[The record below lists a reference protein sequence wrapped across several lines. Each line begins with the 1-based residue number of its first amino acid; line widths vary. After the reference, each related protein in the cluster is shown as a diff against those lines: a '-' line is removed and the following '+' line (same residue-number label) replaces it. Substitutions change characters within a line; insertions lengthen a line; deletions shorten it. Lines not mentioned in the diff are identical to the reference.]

1 MSTMFDNNSGSA
13 GKRNAR
19 IEKEQLERR
28 KTKKKATIV
37 VIIFALVVAVSV
49 FANSN
54 FVRRTFPAINI
65 EGVNFS
71 ATEFEFF
78 HTLAVNDYLG
88 TIQNEWGDLAEMIL
102 PNRDLPFA
110 DQIHPLTEETWA
122 DTFYNLTIELMTETT
137 LLNLAADEA
146 GFVMPNETREMME
159 LEIEQ
164 MRMWA
169 PFMGFPNFNSFI
181 RFTYSMSINE
191 RMFIQS
197 MEFLT
202 RAQSF
207 AGYTF
212 DSYTFTQAEL
222 DAEYNA
228 NRDELDLFIFRVFTV
243 RPEMPAVGDFDSAEE
258 FLQAQENAQDVAR
271 ERIEQIISRINTED
285 DFIAEARE
293 YDEEEFYEA
302 NSTLAQAL
310 GIGLSPDFLEWLSAP
325 ERVYGDMTNIEI
337 TIPDGVGGETFVS
350 NILFFLERNDNS
362 YRMVDVREI
371 FISRDAFME
380 GIDDFDLILDE
391 FFTDLVEAM
400 LEEKAQEIFDMFIA
414 AGATEAAF
422 IELVE
427 EHSDGFTGDGGLHTQ
442 VARTNV
448 GAGETTTVDE
458 VALWL
463 FEEGRQIG
471 DFEII
476 RSTEEGFHIVYVVGF
491 GDRYRDLVAEARLRS
506 DTFEEWRSG
515 FTTENISKRWAFF
528 FVSV

>member
-78 HTLAVNDYLG
+78 HSIAVENYLG
-88 TIQNEWGDLAEMIL
+88 TIQNEWGDLAQMIL
-102 PNRDLPFA
+102 PDRELPFA

-137 LLNLAADEA
+137 LLNLAADA
-146 GFVMPNETREMME
+146 VGFVMPDETREMME
-159 LEIEQ
+159 LEFEQ

-191 RMFIQS
+191 RMFLES

-212 DSYTFTQAEL
+212 DSFTFNQAEI
-222 DAEYNA
+222 DAEYIA
-228 NRDELDLFIFRVFTV
+228 NRDDLDLFIFRAFTIS
-243 RPEMPAVGDFDSAEE
+243 PEMPVVGDFDSAEE
-258 FLQAQENAQDVAR
+258 FLQAQEAAQAEAR
-271 ERIEQIISRINTED
+271 ERIEEIISRINSEE
-285 DFIAEARE
+285 DFITEARE
-293 YDEEEFYEA
+293 YDEERFHEA
-302 NSTLAQAL
+302 DSTLSQAL
-310 GIGLSPDFLEWLSAP
+310 GMVLESIFAEWLTAP
-325 ERVYGDMTNIEI
+325 ERVHGDMTNIEVN
-337 TIPDGVGGETFVS
+337 IPDGVGGETFVS
-350 NILFFLERNDNS
+350 NIIFFLERNDNS
-362 YRMVDVREI
+362 YRMVDMREI
-371 FISRDAFME
+371 FISRDRFME
-380 GIDDFDLILDE
+380 GIDDFDLIADE
-391 FFTDLVEAM
+391 FFFEIVESM
-400 LEEKAQEIFDMFIA
+400 LEEKAEEIFDMFIA

-422 IELVE
+422 IGLVE

-442 VARTNV
+442 VAKTNV
-448 GAGETTTVDE
+448 GAGEMTMVDE
-458 VALWL
+458 VTAWL
-463 FEEGRQIG
+463 FEDGRQVG

-476 RSTEEGFHIVYVVGF
+476 RSAEEGFHIVYVVGF

-506 DTFEEWRSG
+506 DTFEEWRGG